1 VERLVRKVVADTAK
15 SAISTNVLRTLIG
28 ETRCR
33 LFDWRHN
40 VHTCGDVELDQLTIT
55 SENVRHG
62 VFYDPTHPKL
72 LFEVLSALDIPYE
85 RYAFVDLGSGKG
97 RVLLVASE
105 FPFLEVRGVEFAR
118 ELHDTACENIRR
130 YRSGSQKTQNVRS
143 IHGDAIAFEFPVSS
157 FVLFLNN
164 PFGPGVLMPILRRLR
179 ETLATQPRDVIIVYA
194 APLHGD
200 LIERETTLICAERSI
215 YHNIYRARPFGIH

>member
-1 VERLVRKVVADTAK
+1 VGNLLLKVVADTAK
-15 SAISTNVLRTLIG
+15 SAMSTNALRTLVG

-40 VHTCGDVELDQLTIT
+40 VHTCGKVELDQLTIT

-72 LFEVLSALDIPYE
+72 LFEVLSTLDIPYE

-105 FPFLEVRGVEFAR
+105 FPFVEVRGVEFAR
-118 ELHDTACENIRR
+118 ELHETACENIRR
-130 YRSGSQKTQNVRS
+130 YRSGSQKTQNIRS
-143 IHGDAIAFEFPVSS
+143 IHGDAIAFKFPASS

-164 PFGPGVLMPILRRLR
+164 PFGPEVLMPVLRRLR
-179 ETLATQPRDVIIVYA
+179 KTLAARPRDVIIVYA
-194 APLHGD
+194 APRHGD
-200 LIERETTLICAERSI
+200 LIERETGLICTERSV
-215 YHNIYRARPFGIH
+215 YHNIYRGWP